1 MRQLDHK
8 LANALAEGSL
18 LGSKHVSNMTSS
30 LMNTGNRHSGVRQFG
45 TSNSNSL
52 HQNLNQLSSI
62 GDNYMMETRAF
73 PYERLTQANGGGGG
87 LDASS
92 AHIHSSHLNNS
103 HAHNY
108 RTNSSCKIYQDL
120 DEFKGHLV

>member
-18 LGSKHVSNMTSS
+18 LGGKHTSNMTSS
-30 LMNTGNRHSGVRQFG
+30 LMNTGNRHSGARQFG

-73 PYERLTQANGGGGG
+73 PYERLAQTNAGG

-92 AHIHSSHLNNS
+92 AHIHSSHLNNN